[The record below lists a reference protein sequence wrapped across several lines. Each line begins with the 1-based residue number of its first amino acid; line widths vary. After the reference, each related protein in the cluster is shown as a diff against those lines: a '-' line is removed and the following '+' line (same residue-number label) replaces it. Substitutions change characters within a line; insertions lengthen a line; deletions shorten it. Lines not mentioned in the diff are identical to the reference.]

1 MTFDLMQW
9 ADEEVG
15 EGGGGNFICQF
26 SLSAGFLVYSKGER
40 SDRYFPAGTGVDAG
54 ESKHEAKAL
63 AEKLTEQT
71 GNKVRYN
78 PVVSV
83 YLYKDSVL
91 NREVNWRGEFWSHD
105 VATWTDAYTQVLRPS
120 IEAAL
125 GDDLEPGK
133 KYWGHIGL
141 KPDPYQRTGSTT
153 DRKNVPYIVQV
164 FESKEDALA
173 ALDAEGTSEI
183 PPQPDKWDEGALGQW
198 NVYAEDVIK
207 HFKENPDSDGVNF
220 IVPPFG
226 VDQDMLNKFRRI
238 AEEES
243 IPF

>member
-9 ADEEVG
+9 ADDEVG

-26 SLSAGFLVYSKGER
+26 SLSAGFLVYAKGAR
-40 SDRYFPAGTGVDAG
+40 SDRYFPAGVGVDAG
-54 ESKHEAKAL
+54 ESKHKAKAL
-63 AEKLTEQT
+63 ADQLTEQT
-71 GNKVRYN
+71 GQKVRYQ

-91 NREVNWRGEFWSHD
+91 NREVSWQGEYWSHD
-105 VATWTDAYTQVLRPS
+105 IITWTDAYSEVLRPS
-120 IEAAL
+120 IETTL
-125 GDDLEPGK
+125 GEDLESGK
-133 KYWGHIGL
+133 KYWGHVGL
-141 KPDPYQRTGSTT
+141 KPDPYQKAGSTT

-164 FESKEDALA
+164 FESKQDALDS
-173 ALDAEGTSEI
+173 LEDDGGTAI
-183 PPQPDKWDEGALGQW
+183 PSQPDKWDEDALGQW

-207 HFKENPDSDGVNF
+207 HFKEQPDSNGEDF

-226 VDQDMLNKFRRI
+226 VDKDMLNKFREI